1 MERVKL
7 CCWGEAAGEVTLC
20 PEGPRTTIRASMED
34 PGDGLY
40 RAWLVGERGELALGV
55 MEPVGGK
62 LCARRRVYSR
72 EITGLGPLRR
82 GEARCS
88 FRFGGESPWR
98 ETGCPAGLFRSEFL
112 QSRLRRFGRAWH
124 RREGERLELALPL
137 EKTEPFPLE
146 ALFCLGKLAEVEGH
160 PCVIYA
166 FREENP
172 VSW

>member
-7 CCWGEAAGEVTLC
+7 CCGGEAAGEVALC
-20 PEGPRTTIRASMED
+20 PEGARTVIRASMED

-55 MEPVGGK
+55 MEPGGGR
-62 LCARRRVYSR
+62 LTACRRVYR
-72 EITGLGPLRR
+72 RDVEALGQLRR

-88 FRFGGESPWR
+88 LRFGGETPWR
-98 ETGCPAGLFRSEFL
+98 ETERPAGLFRSGFF
-112 QSRLRRFGRAWH
+112 QSRLGRFGRAWH

-137 EKTEPFPLE
+137 EKGGPFPLE
-146 ALFCLGKLAEVEGH
+146 ALFCLGRLEKVEGRL
-160 PCVIYA
+160 CVVYA
-166 FREENP
+166 FQGEEP